1 MVFCLPTCRRSA
13 VLLLKQRQW
22 RISVEPVRNYWLFAW
37 LHKKKE
43 RLSLCGGRVV
53 FGGGFW
59 SCSRFVQCHFSGF
72 LRHWLRVY
80 FVHFTVCTSHDVEST
95 LRTVQTLDSKVWTP
109 RGFLASQFSKSLLC
123 GKGFFGISPL
133 NRLHR
138 PSFCYFFPFSS
149 YTLQSTFH
157 LLRFKYAFCPHNFY
171 CHFPQFVERCL
182 ESLDHF

>member
-59 SCSRFVQCHFSGF
+59 SCSRFVQCHFSGL

-80 FVHFTVCTSHDVEST
+80 FVHFTVCTSHVVEST
-95 LRTVQTLDSKVWTP
+95 LRTVQSSNSKAL
-109 RGFLASQFSKSLLC
+109 FLVASFQRAFCAERASLE
-123 GKGFFGISPL
+123 S
-133 NRLHR
+133 LHWIVSIVH
-138 PSFCYFFPFSS
+138 PFPTFFPFLPILLKALSIYCVLSTHFVHTTFIAISRSS
-149 YTLQSTFH
+149 SSV
-157 LLRFKYAFCPHNFY
+157 AW
-171 CHFPQFVERCL
+171 
-182 ESLDHF
+182 SL